1 MRSMTGFGSGK
12 ARSES
17 VLVTVEMSSVNRK
30 QADIQ
35 VNLPR
40 GIAALE
46 PQVRTAI
53 TRVVSRGKVTVFIK
67 LEPLGASVASLRVND
82 HLATEYYQALK
93 VLGKI
98 WETPLDL
105 RPGDLLRA
113 PGVFEVVDFEPSVS
127 QVEPLLEDAL
137 SDAFNALL
145 AMQEQ
150 EGDALL
156 VDLRVRLGRLRGLRE
171 EIARKAPAV
180 RENYREQLRKRLDE
194 SGVSMV
200 REDERLLKEVGLF
213 AERCDISEEL
223 TRLRSHF
230 EQFERYFDSPEP
242 MGRALDF
249 LCQEVIRELNT
260 IGSKANDAG
269 IAHHV
274 VEAKT
279 ELEKIREQVQNVQ

>member
-1 MRSMTGFGSGK
+1 M
-12 ARSES
+12 
-17 VLVTVEMSSVNRK
+17 TVEMSSVNRK